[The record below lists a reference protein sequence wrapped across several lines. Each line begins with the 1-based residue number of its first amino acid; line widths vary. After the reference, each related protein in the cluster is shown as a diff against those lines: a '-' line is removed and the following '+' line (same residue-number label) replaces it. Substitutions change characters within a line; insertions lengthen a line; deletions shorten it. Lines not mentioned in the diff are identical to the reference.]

1 MGGTLT
7 SNMSPERL
15 ELRWLEAEHMREVC
29 SETSAI
35 GGKEIKAGIGLKF
48 CTGARHGA
56 SCLLYQLLRRQR
68 MEGSQIKTSL
78 EKNTQDPFSTSKKLS
93 MVTHACYPSYSI
105 SINGRI
111 RV

>member
-1 MGGTLT
+1 
-7 SNMSPERL
+7 
-15 ELRWLEAEHMREVC
+15 
-29 SETSAI
+29 
-35 GGKEIKAGIGLKF
+35 
-48 CTGARHGA
+48 
-56 SCLLYQLLRRQR
+56 